1 MRGKFRVEIHI
12 LLFFFFFITQKR
24 SSVFSYA
31 FLELSEMIKEL
42 ASFGPTETWVWILAV
57 WPWPTSL
64 CLIRIIKAYTLD
76 WGFPGG
82 NVVKIPPA
90 NVGDRKYP
98 GLIPGSGRSPGEGNG
113 NSSIF
118 AWRIPWTRGGWRAT
132 VHRVTKN
139 WDRTAC
145 TH

>member
-1 MRGKFRVEIHI
+1 MWEESAGWKFIPFFSF
-12 LLFFFFFITQKR
+12 LFFLTQKR

-82 NVVKIPPA
+82 NSGKDPACQCRRLKIPRFDPW
-90 NVGDRKYP
+90 VRK
-98 GLIPGSGRSPGEGNG
+98 
-113 NSSIF
+113 
-118 AWRIPWTRGGWRAT
+118 IPWRRKWQLQYFCLENPMDKRRLAGYSP
-132 VHRVTKN
+132 
-139 WDRTAC
+139 
-145 TH
+145 